1 VQRFFRRSKKALNM
15 RVSDTRGIFT
25 VKKLIVHLGSA
36 VFNQK
41 TRQQK
46 NATLTMLEHWYKEKR
61 TLVDFRRGPLGPHF
75 DAFAAYLKARGFSDH
90 WATEVLGKCCQFNAF
105 LIDRGITSC
114 AQLTESLVEPFL
126 DLYLDHSRTA
136 GAFYSP
142 RAATRGVLNR
152 LFSYLI
158 ETGALKPPTP
168 KRVKKR
174 YGWLLD
180 PYLQHLRNECEL
192 SDVTIQRARVQV
204 GSFLEGLGRKAARN
218 RFKALRAEL
227 VEGYLN
233 RHLKGSPENLA
244 SLGSSLRRF
253 LRYCAAHQYTR
264 MDFSGLI
271 PPVRCYRHASLPKG
285 MEDSALE
292 RMLDAID
299 KSTPTGARDY
309 AIMVLMMAYGLR
321 GVSVAELLL
330 DDIDWQR
337 SRIRIRAQKGGKEV
351 VLPLMDTVGDALVR
365 YLRQRFD
372 RTPFRE
378 VFLTVKAPVCPLNSL
393 AVSRIVRRYMDKA
406 DIATAGA
413 GSRTLRHSWA
423 IRALAN
429 DAPIKCIADVLGHR
443 YIDTTFIYAKADL
456 KTLRQVAMPWPEKG

>member
-1 VQRFFRRSKKALNM
+1 
-15 RVSDTRGIFT
+15 
-25 VKKLIVHLGSA
+25 
-36 VFNQK
+36 
-41 TRQQK
+41 
-46 NATLTMLEHWYKEKR
+46 MLEYWYREKR

-90 WATEVLGKCCQFNAF
+90 WGREVLGKCCQFNAF
-105 LIDRGITSC
+105 LIDRGIASC
-114 AQLTESLVEPFL
+114 AELTESLVEPFL
-126 DLYLDHSRTA
+126 DLYLVHSRTA

-152 LFSYLI
+152 LFLYLI
-158 ETGALKPPTP
+158 EIGALKLPTP
-168 KRVKKR
+168 KRVRKR
-174 YGWLLD
+174 YDWLLD
-180 PYLQHLRNECEL
+180 CYLQYLRDECQL

-204 GSFLEGLGRKAARN
+204 GSFLEVLGRKAARN
-218 RFKALRAEL
+218 RFKTLRAEL
-227 VEGYLN
+227 VESYLN
-233 RHLKGSPENLA
+233 QHLKDSPENLA

-253 LRYCAAHQYTR
+253 FRYCAVHQHTH

-271 PPVRCYRHASLPKG
+271 PPVRRYRHASLPKG

-292 RMLDAID
+292 RVLDAID
-299 KSTPTGARDY
+299 KNTPTGARDY

-330 DDIDWQR
+330 DDIDWQH

-351 VLPLMDTVGDALVR
+351 VLPLMDSVGDALIH
-365 YLRQRFD
+365 YLRRRFD
-372 RTPFRE
+372 KTPFRE
-378 VFLTVKAPVCPLNSL
+378 VFLTVKAPVRSLNSL
-393 AVSRIVRRYMDKA
+393 VVSRLVRGYMHKA
-406 DIATAGA
+406 GIKMAGA

-429 DAPIKCIADVLGHR
+429 DSPIKSIADVLGHR

-456 KTLRQVAMPWPEKG
+456 KTLRQVAMPWPGK